1 MPGVHQR
8 LERTRGAAGCH
19 VRAAVTAGRSTAG
32 REVPWSERSSMDPA
46 TILKIGNPYTR
57 DKIHKLL
64 GGDKQSYLPHVGG
77 RIRRGCF
84 DPALNKAAP
93 IEIDVGKANPRLAP
107 EVSLPQRTSLC
118 LGSSCRGT
126 PAISLNV

>member
-1 MPGVHQR
+1 MRGTSDRGLAPHTLTPMPGVHQR

-46 TILKIGNPYTR
+46 TTLKIGNPYTR

-64 GGDKQSYLPHVGG
+64 GGDKQSYL
-77 RIRRGCF
+77 I
-84 DPALNKAAP
+84 
-93 IEIDVGKANPRLAP
+93 VGKSRQGRLLIVSYTERGDAVRLISAR
-107 EVSLPQRTSLC
+107 EVTSAERKAYEE
-118 LGSSCRGT
+118 G
-126 PAISLNV
+126 